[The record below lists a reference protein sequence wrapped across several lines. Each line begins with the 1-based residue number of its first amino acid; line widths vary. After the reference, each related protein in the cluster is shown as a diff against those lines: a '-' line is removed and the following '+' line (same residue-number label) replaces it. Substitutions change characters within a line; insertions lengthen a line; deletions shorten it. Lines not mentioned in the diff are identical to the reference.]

1 MVRQFFEKYEK
12 YLSIAAFLGGFTLD
26 NLTLTRIDLWF
37 DNLVL
42 GGYLLLAGLA
52 IFFFHFLKR
61 KPPKGAFRRNIVA
74 FLPIFLQFEFGGLFS
89 GFFVFYSRSA
99 SLATSWIFALF
110 LMALLIGN
118 EFFKRRYA
126 RLEFQVSIFFVTLFS
141 FSIFYVPIL
150 FDSIGAGIFL
160 LSGVLSLIGIWFF
173 LNILAAAIP
182 QRIKQA
188 RKILTRIILFIYVTF
203 NILYFTNIIPPIPL
217 SMKEM
222 SVDHFVER
230 VGDDYHVTVEPVFWY
245 EFGKKLFPEI
255 HISEGEPVYVFS
267 SVFAPTDLNTT
278 IFHKWQRYDETTGRW
293 IETDQFNYKIFGG
306 RGAGYRGYSVKQSIT
321 PGKWRVDVVTE
332 RDQIIGRITFRVVP
346 GAPERELKTE
356 TL

>member
-217 SMKEM
+217 SMTK
-222 SVDHFVER
+222 
-230 VGDDYHVTVEPVFWY
+230 
-245 EFGKKLFPEI
+245 
-255 HISEGEPVYVFS
+255 
-267 SVFAPTDLNTT
+267 
-278 IFHKWQRYDETTGRW
+278 
-293 IETDQFNYKIFGG
+293 
-306 RGAGYRGYSVKQSIT
+306 
-321 PGKWRVDVVTE
+321 
-332 RDQIIGRITFRVVP
+332 
-346 GAPERELKTE
+346 
-356 TL
+356 